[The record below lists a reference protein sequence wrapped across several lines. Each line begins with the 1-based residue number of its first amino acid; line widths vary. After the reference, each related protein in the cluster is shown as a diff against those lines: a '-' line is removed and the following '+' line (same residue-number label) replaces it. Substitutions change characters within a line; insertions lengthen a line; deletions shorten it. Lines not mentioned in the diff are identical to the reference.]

1 MNIEQFF
8 SSQITDEIR
17 DMVRGRILDGTNLAA
32 RGCCRQKAKLA
43 LLLVIEINP
52 REVLTRSEAAILY
65 GVTEKTLRD
74 GNTEIKN
81 GVNL

>member
-17 DMVRGRILDGTNLAA
+17 TMARDRLLGGKNLAP
-32 RGCCRQKAKLA
+32 RGCDRRTTKLA

-65 GVTEKTLRD
+65 GIKEDTLRN
-74 GNTEIKN
+74 GNNELQN
-81 GVNL
+81 RVNL